1 MTKQEL
7 ERYLEIKTVL
17 ELHEIEVGKDGFMS
31 CPFHANCEQSMKLY
45 EELNG
50 VACMRSSCNNYR
62 KIFDA
67 YQVLQELKGFKAE
80 EARIYG
86 KSLLLKEL
94 ENLRALVKVEESNL
108 LIEEEEGLEV
118 LPKGGME
125 FLKDLRSYLKK
136 ANRKTFTSQDLRD
149 SFKIARSTLIKY
161 LKILEANE
169 VIKILSGNRY
179 NGYKYSLE
187 E

>member
-17 ELHEIEVGKDGFMS
+17 ELHDIEVGTDGFMS

-50 VACMRSSCNNYR
+50 VACMRSSCSNYR

-86 KSLLLKEL
+86 KSLILKEL
-94 ENLRALVKVEESNL
+94 EQLRSLVKEEDSNIL
-108 LIEEEEGLEV
+108 EEVEGLEE

-125 FLKDLRSYLKK
+125 FLKALKSYLNK

-149 SFKIARSTLIKY
+149 TFRIARSTLIKY
-161 LKILEANE
+161 LKILEANQ

-179 NGYKYSLE
+179 KGYEYSLE
-187 E
+187 EE